1 MALALVAHL
10 ALQLA
15 SALELRFMD
24 SMDWL
29 KTMMLETCLSTHV
42 GCSMRN
48 LHANL
53 QKKTGIHKNHHI
65 TSGIFCRSAAL
76 LLYCGMSLGGLK

>member
-1 MALALVAHL
+1 MLNRLYGAGACGAFGLTTG
-10 ALQLA
+10 QC
-15 SALELRFMD
+15 LRVEIHGFNG
-24 SMDWL
+24 WL

-53 QKKTGIHKNHHI
+53 QKKTGN
-65 TSGIFCRSAAL
+65 
-76 LLYCGMSLGGLK
+76 

>member
-29 KTMMLETCLSTHV
+29 KTMLETCLTTHV
-42 GCSMRN
+42 GCSMGK
-48 LHANL
+48 LHGNL
-53 QKKTGIHKNHHI
+53 QKKLEIRKI
-65 TSGIFCRSAAL
+65 TTSHLEFFAEAL
-76 LLYCGMSLGGLK
+76 PYCCMSLGGLK